1 MVASATQVYNSENYT
16 GNVTVIPIFTP
27 GDVNKDDIISL
38 ADAVGVV
45 AFTNNANVQ
54 GLSSY
59 AADANQDGTISTTDA
74 SLIVDCVV
82 GKTYATAQLNQLP
95 IGTSNISSS
104 FTNGAYGIYFDNATT
119 DAGSQI
125 VIPVKLKN
133 QGSITAFSFDMDLPS
148 GFTFVNAELVGTR
161 LNGHTLA
168 SNYTNN
174 SNKNSVSIA
183 CISMDNNVISNND
196 GTVVNLTINLSK
208 YLDGI
213 SSIVI
218 RNIEMVASATQVY
231 NPGNYTGDITVNPV
245 YDPGDVNK
253 DRKISIADA
262 VGVISFIINSD
273 VEGLDS
279 QAADANQDGTIDV
292 VDVVWIVNRV
302 IGKTLAPS
310 RTSTYTEISSTLTL
324 NNEFNNGQLTIPVC
338 VEGTLNEITAVQ
350 FNATIPDGLRLKKYS
365 TSSTHMV
372 VANKQNDGSYTVV
385 CFSLNNSTFYGGGSA
400 AITLDFDFDDS
411 FTNGSVI
418 LKDVKLVTPDCRC
431 KIIDLIDFNIKRDMT
446 PTDINSISIDSN
458 SDMYDLQ
465 GRKIESGNG
474 IIIRNNKK
482 LLQTR

>member
-1 MVASATQVYNSENYT
+1 
-16 GNVTVIPIFTP
+16 
-27 GDVNKDDIISL
+27 
-38 ADAVGVV
+38 
-45 AFTNNANVQ
+45 
-54 GLSSY
+54 
-59 AADANQDGTISTTDA
+59 
-74 SLIVDCVV
+74 
-82 GKTYATAQLNQLP
+82 
-95 IGTSNISSS
+95 
-104 FTNGAYGIYFDNATT
+104 
-119 DAGSQI
+119 
-125 VIPVKLKN
+125 
-133 QGSITAFSFDMDLPS
+133 
-148 GFTFVNAELVGTR
+148 
-161 LNGHTLA
+161 
-168 SNYTNN
+168 
-174 SNKNSVSIA
+174 
-183 CISMDNNVISNND
+183 MDNNVISNND